1 MLSRLLA
8 EVDVTDEIRT
18 HVSMR
23 TLTRTGIVHSYPL
36 SVMQLTHLAKVVSDI
51 L

>member
-36 SVMQLTHLAKVVSDI
+36 SVMQLPYLAKVVSDFF
-51 L
+51 

>member
-8 EVDVTDEIRT
+8 EVDVTDEIRM

-23 TLTRTGIVHSYPL
+23 ALTRTGIVHTYPL
-36 SVMQLTHLAKVVSDI
+36 SVMQLPLLSKSS